1 MQITLLL
8 ILELV
13 GTVAFSISGA
23 MVALKKHMDIFGILV
38 LGIITAVGGGVI
50 RDVILGRLP
59 PSTFTNPI
67 YCVTAILAVGFI
79 LLPPIQRFIT
89 KSRILFDKL
98 MIVADAIGL
107 GVFTTVGVRIT
118 IDAGFNDSI
127 LLMLFEAVI
136 TGCGGGVLRDT
147 LACDMPSILV
157 KHFYA
162 CASLCGALVCILLW
176 GLGDGPAMVAG
187 TVVVIVL
194 RLMAVK
200 FRWNL
205 PKPHPKFMD

>member
-8 ILELV
+8 VLELI

-23 MVALKKHMDIFGILV
+23 MVALKKRMDIFGIMV

-50 RDVILGRLP
+50 RDVILGRQP

-79 LLPPIQRFIT
+79 LLTPVQRFIT
-89 KSRILFDKL
+89 RSRVLFDKL

-118 IDAGFNDSI
+118 IDAGFDNSI

-147 LACDMPSILV
+147 LACDMPAILV
-157 KHFYA
+157 KYFYA
-162 CASLCGALVCILLW
+162 CASLCGALVAIVLW
-176 GLGDGPAMVAG
+176 HIDDSAAMVAG
-187 TVVVIVL
+187 TIVVIVL
-194 RLMAVK
+194 RLLAVK
-200 FRWNL
+200 YRWNL
-205 PKPHPKFMD
+205 PKPHPKFME

>member
-8 ILELV
+8 VLELI

-23 MVALKKHMDIFGILV
+23 MVALKKRMDIFGIMV

-50 RDVILGRLP
+50 RDVILGRQP
-59 PSTFTNPI
+59 PSTFTNPV
-67 YCVTAILAVGFI
+67 YCVTAILAAGFI
-79 LLPPIQRFIT
+79 LLPPVQRFIT
-89 KSRILFDKL
+89 RSRVLFDKL

-118 IDAGFNDSI
+118 IDAGFGNSI

-147 LACDMPSILV
+147 LACDMPAILV
-157 KHFYA
+157 KYFYA
-162 CASLCGALVCILLW
+162 CASLCGALVCIVLW
-176 GLGDGPAMVAG
+176 GLGEVPSMVAG

-194 RLMAVK
+194 RLLAVK
-200 FRWNL
+200 YRWNL
-205 PKPHPKFMD
+205 PKPHPKFME